1 MITSVDR
8 KTEASRSQ
16 MMDLSGGFAP
26 HPKDMH
32 DPLCG
37 RPLQIGK
44 PFNVVQHV
52 VQGNLDPGA
61 GQADGSHQLPS
72 HGRLAGKD
80 MLNPSA
86 YFGSAPVGG
95 LLPLVER
102 SIDLSF
108 GVNVAAVALSS
119 QRLFPIFR
127 PVGGIPP
134 EIGTGIGVI
143 PQKIQ
148 PLAIVG
154 AGIAQ
159 TVLASGTC
167 PSGLRPRKRQND

>member
-1 MITSVDR
+1 MKALLLWYGNRSSQPMITSADR
-8 KTEASRSQ
+8 KTAASRSQ

-61 GQADGSHQLPS
+61 GQADGSHPLPS

-80 MLNPSA
+80 VLDPSA
-86 YFGSAPVGG
+86 YFGSAPVGD

-108 GVNVAAVALSS
+108 GVAAVALSS
-119 QRLFPIFR
+119 QRL
-127 PVGGIPP
+127 
-134 EIGTGIGVI
+134 
-143 PQKIQ
+143 
-148 PLAIVG
+148 
-154 AGIAQ
+154 
-159 TVLASGTC
+159 
-167 PSGLRPRKRQND
+167 